1 MTLEQINQTGA
12 IWDEVFKERIHQDEQ
27 WRLQNK
33 NQYVM
38 KLYEELSELNRV
50 ICEAQFTNRANAS
63 SARLKNLRKEF
74 IQVAAVIIAMV
85 ESLDKSGL

>member
-1 MTLEQINQTGA
+1 
-12 IWDEVFKERIHQDEQ
+12 
-27 WRLQNK
+27 
-33 NQYVM
+33 M